1 MRLIHRDSDAQ
12 AMAGQIMTITWSI
25 HTFTVCRIVFGWL
38 LLWLTPGKVESML
51 AIEFALEV
59 IYSSVSCRPG
69 LTCNQDTYS
78 LVKRSAGRIEGMV
91 DDVRQDIWVCD
102 L

>member
-1 MRLIHRDSDAQ
+1 
-12 AMAGQIMTITWSI
+12 
-25 HTFTVCRIVFGWL
+25 
-38 LLWLTPGKVESML
+38 ML